1 MRHLSLLALL
11 LATPS
16 AALAD
21 QTISQLEATARAIQS
36 QLQLSNVLSIGAMH
50 YATNG
55 GVIEAGAL
63 DSAQITQQMM
73 DDYNAAIDAVIAAEY
88 ANAQIIFMDA
98 HNASMVSLNASVD
111 SLVSATVV
119 LSSVVAVADMAAAA
133 DTTQEQVALQ
143 NVLISDPGFQVTQ
156 VEVDNFNQSLD
167 AVGAYAREAGAFLA
181 AANNSS
187 LTSAVD
193 SFAASN
199 NVAVGAY
206 TAITFH
212 QTMDQYIIT
221 WGDAGFAAGWQGY
234 NTGNLQGVDD
244 LYNVGVFLTQGN
256 S

>member
-21 QTISQLEATARAIQS
+21 QTISQLEATAQAIQS
-36 QLQLSNVLSIGAMH
+36 QLQLSNTLSLGATY
-50 YATNG
+50 YATTG

-63 DSAQITQQMM
+63 DTAQITQQMM
-73 DDYNAAIDAVIAAEY
+73 DDYNAAIDAVVNSTY
-88 ANAQIIFMDA
+88 ATAQTIFMDA
-98 HNASMVSLNASVD
+98 HNAAMSNLNTSVD
-111 SLVSATVV
+111 QLVSATTV
-119 LSSVVAVADMAAAA
+119 LSSVGAVAEMAATA

-143 NVLISDPGFQVTQ
+143 NVLVSDPGLQVTQ

-167 AVGAYAREAGAFLA
+167 AVGSYAREAGAFLA

-212 QTMDQYIIT
+212 QTIDQYIIT
-221 WGDAGFAAGWQGY
+221 WGDSGFAAGWSGY
-234 NTGNLQGVDD
+234 NTDNMIGAQD
-244 LYNVGVFLTQGN
+244 LYGMGQYISGGN